1 MRAFL
6 LLSAFLSLVNGFI
19 RVRPIMRRSLHPL
32 PLPCFTDDEENPEF
46 WNNGEVDWDFP
57 VANKTERVLPKIKTD
72 SIILKEAEVLPAASA
87 SAIIQMLY
95 REKLQFDIGFSE
107 VMNIREDP
115 TMHMNLTDV
124 FMILYVLFIDI
135 TYMKTKELEKENMY
149 QQQSVSIMV
158 NYIKYK
164 KYMIPVF
171 IIISSVFT
179 KNVKYAF

>member
-1 MRAFL
+1 MRVFL
-6 LLSAFLSLVNGFI
+6 LLSVVLSLVNGFI
-19 RVRPIMRRSLHPL
+19 RVSPITRAFPL
-32 PLPCFTDDEENPEF
+32 PLPCFTDNEENPEF
-46 WNNGEVDWDFP
+46 WNNGEVEWDFP
-57 VANKTERVLPKIKTD
+57 VANKTKRAFSKIEKET
-72 SIILKEAEVLPAASA
+72 IVLKEAEVLPAASA

-95 REKLQFDIGFSE
+95 REKMQFDIGFSE
-107 VMNIREDP
+107 VMNIRENP

-124 FMILYVLFIDI
+124 IMILYVLFIDI
-135 TYMKTKELEKENMY
+135 SYMKTKELEKNNMY

-171 IIISSVFT
+171 ILISSVFT